1 MISIFQLLDFKQYK
15 KTLVRILRPIK
26 LNDKKYYNI
35 KMKKTLLILL
45 TLFSISLFAQEN
57 KSEAGGPPK
66 LSELIGF
73 WKKVEIPNEEKLN
86 QVNPWPQ
93 KYQWFAFFEN
103 GKVYSMM
110 SDKDYDYTSK
120 ELKEVFNVLPFDKT
134 PNYKLDGQFLNIDNK
149 EIKDYQE
156 LWGVNLFAIDVN
168 EFLKKGNL
176 IMSLDDGKGNV
187 IYYRLLKKIE

>member
-1 MISIFQLLDFKQYK
+1 
-15 KTLVRILRPIK
+15 
-26 LNDKKYYNI
+26 
-35 KMKKTLLILL
+35 MKKTVLILL

-57 KSEAGGPPK
+57 KSEVGGPPK

-86 QVNPWPQ
+86 QVNPWSQ
-93 KYQWFAFFEN
+93 KYQWFAFYEN

-110 SDKDYDYTSK
+110 SDKDFDYSSK

-134 PNYKLDGQFLNIDNK
+134 PNYKLDGQFLTIDNK

-187 IYYRLLKKIE
+187 IYYRLLEKIE